1 MRVTMAPDVSL
12 TSAPAYQN
20 ASGPLGTSSA
30 ATTTSQPTGKNAS
43 SGGKN
48 ASTET
53 DDLLDTLSATDTTNA
68 ALGLQRLYET
78 VETLGMLK
86 RNSVDASSRSRA
98 EDKDN
103 SKNSD
108 SDRSKSLGTG
118 GGPLS
123 AASLEALGKHIG
135 PLAGLKLEATGRSM
149 SGPAATLGRSAG
161 NSGSPFRQGGNSSLA
176 AIGAELMRRDSMFEM
191 SNKSRALALLPGKQQ
206 TIHLMQMYLDE
217 LGVVIPFVRP
227 DFVMK
232 ELDLLYDSLDHKA
245 KPATTNSSNSWA
257 GTPVLGKAKEE
268 PQQSAATVV
277 NPVVGTGPGAGLPHP
292 RLTFLAYVFF
302 ALGSIAE
309 LLPSSYL
316 ISYNIVRSSEG
327 VALTLHDWQEA
338 AIGCID
344 AAELAANP
352 SLEGVQAAL
361 VAVIALAHRFRH
373 KDLLRLLDSATRAA
387 RRLGLDRLGS
397 ADPSVGSG
405 PRPDLTVEPSK
416 RTLQHWWIDPEV
428 EMSAANLEIGR
439 AVWSGILIADWNHCG
454 LNGSYNIHPHSYTT
468 RPPIAPA
475 RPEFCKVGMPSV
487 SSLRT
492 RGD

>member
-12 TSAPAYQN
+12 TAAPAFPN
-20 ASGPLGTSSA
+20 TSGTHGTSSA
-30 ATTTSQPTGKNAS
+30 IATSQPTGRAGNP
-43 SGGKN
+43 GGKH
-48 ASTET
+48 AHTET

-86 RNSVDASSRSRA
+86 RNSVDASRNRA

-103 SKNSD
+103 SND
-108 SDRSKSLGTG
+108 SNRAKSSGAESG
-118 GGPLS
+118 VLS
-123 AASLEALGKHIG
+123 AASLEALGKHAS

-149 SGPAATLGRSAG
+149 SGPAATLGRSASAG
-161 NSGSPFRQGGNSSLA
+161 NGGSPFRMGGTSSLA

-257 GTPVLGKAKEE
+257 GTPLLGKAKEE
-268 PQQSAATVV
+268 PKQSAANVV

-316 ISYNIVRSSEG
+316 ISYNIVRSSEQ
-327 VALTLHDWQEA
+327 VAHTLHDWQEA

-397 ADPSVGSG
+397 ADPSAGAG

-416 RTLQHWWIDPEV
+416 RTLQHWWIDPQV

-475 RPEFCKVGMPSV
+475 QPEFCKVGVPSV
-487 SSLRT
+487 SSSLT
-492 RGD
+492 RC